1 MVMVFRC
8 TICGEASLAE
18 KKSTHCP
25 FCGAHRQWLVE
36 ADDYIEPVVPEL
48 SEVSRKNLEFTYDLE
63 IKASKIYQCIR
74 KKTGDQF
81 ILAMFKAIAKVE
93 LEHAEVVGKLI
104 GKEPD
109 CEIAFIEKL
118 CTQDRDESLH
128 KTEKLEGD
136 AIKHYKKFLGEAT
149 ESRVRDIFQALIEVE
164 NDHLELVRK
173 NL

>member
-1 MVMVFRC
+1 MVKVFRC

-25 FCGAHRQWLVE
+25 FCGAHHQWLVD
-36 ADDYIEPVVPEL
+36 AHDYIEPETPEL
-48 SEVSRKNLEFTYDLE
+48 TAISRKNLEFTYDLE

-93 LEHAEVVGKLI
+93 LEHAELVGKLI
-104 GKEPD
+104 GKGPD
-109 CEIAFIEKL
+109 CEIPFVDRL
-118 CTQDRDESLH
+118 CTEDRDESLH
-128 KTEKLEGD
+128 KTEGLEND

-164 NDHLELVRK
+164 NDHL
-173 NL
+173 